1 MERLYGKKENEL
13 KMFTSQLKKY
23 AKSIGADLVG
33 IADPGRWA
41 NAPFNRTPHALMPDC
56 TAAIVMGFHYLDT
69 CVELG
74 GQPDARYPGPAVSNH
89 IASEHANYAAFKL
102 CKYIENQG
110 YKALM
115 VPATGWW
122 NYRANEASPR
132 GFAADITHYYA
143 ACAAGLGEIGWNNIC
158 MTPEFGPRQRWI
170 TVVTNAPLEYDPMY
184 DGNKLCDGCKLC
196 ERHCPGEVFSKE
208 SDGTITIDFVEK
220 SYTFKHK
227 NLWRCAL
234 GENFQLDSFM
244 DRPEKSDEKTME
256 KLCEDWAKGGVEK
269 RFSWKMGMCLKWC
282 MTHDRRY
289 FDRNFTSSPRR
300 RRDVEADY
308 TSDGITNAYELLCET
323 SRKIGIS
330 KVIIF
335 DEDTLSENGID
346 LTQYVSTAKSA
357 VSVIQYYPENCDG
370 DTTRQCSRNALWL
383 AKVLEN
389 RGGYDTMVE
398 SGIDHIQVA
407 SMCREEISNMPY
419 KIHTIITSIPFEY
432 SVVDFHSEKYGEKYA
447 TNELSMILKNIAVNN
462 GADLYGVSGID
473 RINKAAAQINNI
485 IENEDYFVS
494 VEQGWGEKANRMI
507 DMKGKPKNP
516 KVVDIKLK
524 AKTTDDYMLDAK
536 AVIVIGLSMLNGSVD
551 NVMQPPAYKGAHY
564 GATVHKEM
572 FYQNH
577 EIALNVCKV
586 LNANGYKA
594 HITDDLLDI
603 SSVTYSFG
611 LPDIR
616 ANNIP
621 ALCAGLGVM
630 GKNGQIINE
639 KFGSKVRYVAIITD
653 AELDEN
659 AMAEITDLRC
669 LNCDKCIK
677 ACPAQAL
684 SNTELIRLEIEGK
697 VCEFA
702 ALDRLR
708 CDWAMRYGLMK
719 EAGPKCLG
727 SINDYPVP
735 ELITRQNLIET
746 ISGSDRLQISNF
758 APIVEKCMIDCPY
771 NK

>member
-1 MERLYGKKENEL
+1 MTST
-13 KMFTSQLKKY
+13 FTTQLKNY

-41 NAPFNRTPHALMPDC
+41 NAPFNRSPQALMPDC
-56 TAAIVMGFHYLDT
+56 TAAVVMGFHYLDL

-74 GQPDARYPGPAVSNH
+74 GQPDARYPGPSISNH
-89 IASEHANYAAFKL
+89 IASEHGNYAAFRL
-102 CKYIENQG
+102 CKYIERAG

-122 NYRANEASPR
+122 NYRPNEASPR

-158 MTPEFGPRQRWI
+158 MSPEFGPRQRWI
-170 TVVTNAPLEYDPMY
+170 TVVTNAPLDFDPMY

-208 SDGTITIDFVEK
+208 SEGTITIDFVEK

-244 DRPEKSDEKTME
+244 DRPEKSDEKTMK
-256 KLCEDWAKGGVEK
+256 KLCEDWAQGGVEK

-289 FDRNFTSSPRR
+289 FDRNFTASPRR

-308 TSDGITNAYELLCET
+308 TPEGVAKAYELMCET
-323 SRKIGIS
+323 SRRIGIS
-330 KVIIF
+330 KVITF
-335 DEDTLSENGID
+335 DQETLIKNGID

-383 AKVLEN
+383 AKELEN
-389 RGGYDTMVE
+389 CGGYDTMVE
-398 SGIDHIQVA
+398 SGIDHMQVA
-407 SMCREEISNMPY
+407 TMCSEKISDMPY
-419 KIHTIITSIPFEY
+419 KVHTIITSIPFEY
-432 SVVDFHSEKYGEKYA
+432 SVTDFDSAKFCRISDGLG
-447 TNELSMILKNIAVNN
+447 NILKDIALQN
-462 GADLYGVSGID
+462 GADLYGVSGIG
-473 RINKAAAQINNI
+473 RINEAAAQLSHLV
-485 IENEDYFVS
+485 ENEDYFVS

-516 KVVDIKLK
+516 KTVDIKLK
-524 AKTTDDYMLDAK
+524 AKTTDDYMQGAK
-536 AVIVIGLSMLNGSVD
+536 SVIVIGLSMLNGSVD
-551 NVMQPPAYKGAHY
+551 NVMKPPAYKGAHY

-577 EIALNVCKV
+577 GIALNVCK
-586 LNANGYKA
+586 LLHANGYKA
-594 HITDDLLDI
+594 YITDDLLGL
-603 SSVTYSFG
+603 SSITYSFG
-611 LPDIR
+611 LPDLR

-621 ALCAGLGVM
+621 AVCAGLGVL
-630 GKNGQIINE
+630 GKNGQVINE
-639 KFGSKVRYVAIITD
+639 KFGSRVRYVAIVTD
-653 AELDEN
+653 AELHEDT
-659 AMAEITDLRC
+659 MAEMPELKC
-669 LNCDKCIK
+669 VSCDKCIK

-684 SNTELIRLEIEGK
+684 SESELVKINIEGK
-697 VCEFA
+697 EFEFA
-702 ALDRLR
+702 SLHRLR

-727 SINDYPVP
+727 SLNDYTVP
-735 ELITRQNLIET
+735 EIITRENLVET
-746 ISGSDRLQISNF
+746 IRESDRLQISNF

-771 NK
+771 NNF